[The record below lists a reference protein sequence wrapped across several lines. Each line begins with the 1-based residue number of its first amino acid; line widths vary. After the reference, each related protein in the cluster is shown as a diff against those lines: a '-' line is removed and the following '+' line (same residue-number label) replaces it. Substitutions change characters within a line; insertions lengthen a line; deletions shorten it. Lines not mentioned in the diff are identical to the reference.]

1 MDTLS
6 IILCSVLACSYII
19 VFALGAGLGYL
30 FLPRGSQTDFAAPT
44 SFLKSQ
50 GKPKPKN
57 NSIEIDD
64 TKVVLKVD
72 TDGLEKQFDKLG
84 REPTPPMAG
93 TGFERRMPSMVGK
106 YNTNAGFLSYVLPG
120 GEVKNIKLSY
130 EEMQGF
136 KKALE
141 QMGYTRNDSMPVA
154 NTHGFDLQRN
164 R

>member
-1 MDTLS
+1 MDALS
-6 IILCSVLACSYII
+6 IIVCAVLVCSYII

-72 TDGLEKQFDKLG
+72 TDGLEKKFDKIADSKKVKSDISSSVNKLK
-84 REPTPPMAG
+84 
-93 TGFERRMPSMVGK
+93 SMKGK
-106 YNTNAGFLSYVLPG
+106 
-120 GEVKNIKLSY
+120 
-130 EEMQGF
+130 
-136 KKALE
+136 
-141 QMGYTRNDSMPVA
+141 
-154 NTHGFDLQRN
+154 
-164 R
+164 